1 VLQITS
7 AQLHLYAGALLFPFL
22 RILALVFS
30 APMLGHT
37 VMPVNMKVALSLLL
51 ALGTAALLPSPVA
64 LDSPRALE
72 FGLRELAIGFSLGIA
87 MQMVFAA
94 AELAGDA
101 VGLQM
106 GLGFAFFVDP
116 QHAGTSPL
124 VGTFYSTLTALL
136 FFALDAHLLMIAG
149 VIHSFASFP
158 VGSPLA
164 MSDWHA
170 LAAGGAEMFRLA
182 LGIALPVI
190 VGLMIANIGLGVLS
204 RAAPQ
209 LNLFAVGFPA
219 TLIVGVL
226 LLGPSLPGAVDKLTR
241 AFEAWPWIGGR

>member
-22 RILALVFS
+22 RIIALVLS
-30 APMLGHT
+30 APMLSHT
-37 VMPVNMKVALSLLL
+37 AVPMNMRVALALLL
-51 ALGTAALLPSPVA
+51 TFVTASLLPSPVP
-64 LDSPRALE
+64 LDSPRAVE
-72 FGLRELAIGFSLGIA
+72 FALREMAIGFSLGFA
-87 MQMVFAA
+87 MRLVFAA

-124 VGTFYSTLTALL
+124 VGTFYSTLAALL
-136 FFALDAHLLMIAG
+136 FFAFDAHLLIVAG
-149 VIHSFASFP
+149 VIQSFATLP
-158 VGSPLA
+158 VGSPLGA
-164 MSDWHA
+164 PEWHA
-170 LAAGGAEMFRLA
+170 LAGAGTEVFRLA

-190 VGLMIANIGLGVLS
+190 VGLMIANIALGVLS

-219 TLIVGVL
+219 TLIIGVL